1 MVNTTST
8 SDFQDLFVPLRRLIV
23 VDRVLHAQL
32 SGNLQLLLGG
42 RREDDLGAGRE
53 GELSSRTREE
63 DRGSATWYEAVR
75 AGSH

>member
-1 MVNTTST
+1 MVDPTPA
-8 SDFQDLFVPLRRLIV
+8 SDIQYFFVPVRRLLV
-23 VDRVLHAQL
+23 VDRILHAQL
-32 SGNLQLLLGG
+32 PGDLQLLLGG